1 MGAISTTRFT
11 ALHRISSECHRF
23 YPLPVATLTRK
34 KISHPQSSPGKT
46 IHEAMGK
53 GGHCASV
60 QVGSSRPIDLPQ
72 RNLPTR
78 PPDGRVRV
86 GTSPLISEIWPYVC
100 AHIQMFGQHP
110 RVLKRKQKEYLAWMM
125 RDTLPAKLVKKPPQ
139 AARAAAAG
147 VKRA

>member
-1 MGAISTTRFT
+1 LEVRD
-11 ALHRISSECHRF
+11 
-23 YPLPVATLTRK
+23 
-34 KISHPQSSPGKT
+34 QSIYLKET
-46 IHEAMGK
+46 YRLARLMVV
-53 GGHCASV
+53 CASEHHHSY
-60 QVGSSRPIDLPQ
+60 Q
-72 RNLPTR
+72 
-78 PPDGRVRV
+78 
-86 GTSPLISEIWPYVC
+86 EIWPYVC